1 MKSTARSLAR
11 SYSRI
16 FFSKSFRLLRSFLS
30 FIFVLM
36 SSSSFLFVFFVFF
49 RRLLSSEEEEEED
62 EYEEDEDPPVSS
74 LSEDDEED
82 SEEEDSSSR
91 RRFLFAIF
99 VVLFL
104 LCCSCHFRVSSSRS
118 SKERVLTHRVR
129 EKSRFMPV
137 FCVVYARELEDY

>member
-1 MKSTARSLAR
+1 MKSAARSLAR

-16 FFSKSFRLLRSFLS
+16 FFSKSFLLWRSFLS
-30 FIFVLM
+30 FIFVT
-36 SSSSFLFVFFVFF
+36 SSSFLFVFFVFF

-104 LCCSCHFRVSSSRS
+104 LCCWCHFRVSSSRS
-118 SKERVLTHRVR
+118 QKERVLTHRAVR
-129 EKSRFMPV
+129 EKSQSCFGSV
-137 FCVVYARELEDY
+137 FCVWFICA